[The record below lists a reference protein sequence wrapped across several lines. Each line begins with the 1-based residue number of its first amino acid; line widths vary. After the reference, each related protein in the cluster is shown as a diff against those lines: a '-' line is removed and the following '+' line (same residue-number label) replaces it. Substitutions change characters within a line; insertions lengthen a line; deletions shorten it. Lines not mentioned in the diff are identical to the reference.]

1 MPISDL
7 DLPFSYDDFL
17 VSEKHKSA
25 PVVDTHWYYTGV
37 LMLDK
42 KSIEELL
49 SALSCALYCS
59 SDSVNGRKC
68 RAVINRIFDLSRLNR
83 CL

>member
-1 MPISDL
+1 MNY
-7 DLPFSYDDFL
+7 F
-17 VSEKHKSA
+17 
-25 PVVDTHWYYTGV
+25 PVCPNHWYYTGV
-37 LMLDK
+37 LLLDK

-59 SDSVNGRKC
+59 PNSVNGRKC

-83 CL
+83 SL